1 MTLDEEEGT
10 QEYQKF
16 EGLRQTD
23 SSKNGLR
30 PPSKP
35 HMQHADSTPNFIQ
48 VHSFSSQKKLD
59 EHITQAANA
68 NTAPGEYDLL
78 EWMAKKLSDAY
89 RYKKFNIPKER
100 GANTIT
106 KTNYEKRVSFDTID
120 IDYCDDYE
128 DEVDDIDHFTGCSS
142 NPNFDDQLA
151 SSLNSFANSLNPND
165 SRGRVRGRS
174 PVMSPNSRSPLASP
188 NRRTI
193 PSVSPSRE
201 GSDFSMDLVRLLKQK
216 RIDYPT
222 TPIITHRGCTFSKLH
237 HQFENLYLGKLNNEA
252 NGYLK
257 PVLPNRV
264 ILVYI
269 SGRKHTWVALDW
281 VLHHFIEHGDTVII
295 VSAIHSRQL
304 SKTGNRR
311 RSSAN
316 TRPVTPMTPRMRLR
330 QRNQPAFVKVI
341 AKNIMSYV
349 MEVINPSIIARVTVE
364 LAVGKTKDVL
374 KEMYKLYEPNLAC
387 TGTKPNSRI
396 SAPLKS
402 WLSSKL
408 TDRLVKN
415 FPLPVVVVPAMNINK
430 MEDQLERDINKRF
443 TAEVGQNPSQNSPP
457 ASQSDHAVEDS
468 HLEIKDDV
476 NDEDDR
482 SSINSDDTESVS
494 SEGSYSSYDEISKL
508 YVDYKKDLRHNIKK
522 LAKQE
527 VNDQYFA
534 NFATLVS
541 DKSAELCRDIRGVDP
556 DFRGKGS
563 KLARAITGSNSFGVV
578 PYKTKSLLAPVEK
591 PVKKETSP
599 ANPSM
604 TYKEM
609 KRTLLRNKAGSASPT
624 PSTSPPPQ
632 KSSVPHLQINFHS
645 PSPELS
651 PEDGYRKS
659 SLKFVNL
666 ETPLANKGRGD
677 NKLALHRS
685 VSYEPDC
692 SSRPPLEPLK
702 SHPDIVSA
710 LDSAGSDYKEKEK
723 KSKKKK
729 FWKIFS

>member
-1 MTLDEEEGT
+1 MSLDEEEGT
-10 QEYQKF
+10 EEYQKF
-16 EGLRQTD
+16 EELRQSE
-23 SSKNGLR
+23 SSENGLC

-35 HMQHADSTPNFIQ
+35 PMQHADSTPNFIQ

-106 KTNYEKRVSFDTID
+106 KINYGKRVSFDTID
-120 IDYCDDYE
+120 IDYCDDFE
-128 DEVDDIDHFTGCSS
+128 DEVDDIDHFTGSSS
-142 NPNFDDQLA
+142 NPNFDEQLT
-151 SSLNSFANSLNPND
+151 SSLNGFANSLNPND
-165 SRGRVRGRS
+165 SRGRGRS
-174 PVMSPNSRSPLASP
+174 PVMSPNTRSPLASP

-193 PSVSPSRE
+193 SPVSPSRE
-201 GSDFSMDLVRLLKQK
+201 GSDFSMDLVRMLKKK
-216 RIDYPT
+216 RMDYPT

-257 PVLPNRV
+257 PALPNRV

-281 VLHHFIEHGDTVII
+281 VLHHFIENGDKVII
-295 VSAIHSRQL
+295 VSAIHSTQL
-304 SKTGNRR
+304 SKPGKRR

-374 KEMYKLYEPNLAC
+374 KEMYKLYEPNLVC

-430 MEDQLERDINKRF
+430 MEDQLERDIDRRF
-443 TAEVGQNPSQNSPP
+443 TAEIGQTPPQNSPP
-457 ASQSDHAVEDS
+457 TGQSDQAVDES
-468 HLEIKDDV
+468 HQEHKDDV
-476 NDEDDR
+476 NDEDDS
-482 SSINSDDTESVS
+482 SSINSDDTDSVS
-494 SEGSYSSYDEISKL
+494 SEASYSSYDEISKL

-522 LAKQE
+522 LAKKE

-534 NFATLVS
+534 NFAILVS

-591 PVKKETSP
+591 PVKKEPNP
-599 ANPSM
+599 ANPPM

-609 KRTLLRNKAGSASPT
+609 KRNLLRNKAGSASPT
-624 PSTSPPPQ
+624 SSTSPPPQ
-632 KSSVPHLQINFHS
+632 KGSVPQLQINFRS
-645 PSPELS
+645 PSPELAA
-651 PEDGYRKS
+651 EDGHRKS

-666 ETPLANKGRGD
+666 ETPLAKKGRGE

-685 VSYEPDC
+685 VSYEPN
-692 SSRPPLEPLK
+692 SSTRPPLEPLK
-702 SHPDIVSA
+702 SHPDITAA
-710 LDSAGSDYKEKEK
+710 LDSAGSVYKAKEK